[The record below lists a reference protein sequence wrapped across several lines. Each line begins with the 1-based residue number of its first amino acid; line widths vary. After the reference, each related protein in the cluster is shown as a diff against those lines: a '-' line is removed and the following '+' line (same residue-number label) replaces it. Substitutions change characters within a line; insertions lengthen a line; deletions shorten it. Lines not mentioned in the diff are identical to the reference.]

1 MWKWKTIEG
10 KQVPEQSHKKKL
22 LEWKAGGNEVEDKV
36 ASTLRLESI
45 FEEGFSGG
53 LKRQET
59 LMLIIFFCYLYSAM
73 MGTGFLFLAS
83 AKYSTVCVC
92 FPSFQTIQSIRVI
105 SSIYFHI

>member
-45 FEEGFSGG
+45 FEEGFIGG
-53 LKRQET
+53 VE
-59 LMLIIFFCYLYSAM
+59 
-73 MGTGFLFLAS
+73 
-83 AKYSTVCVC
+83 
-92 FPSFQTIQSIRVI
+92 
-105 SSIYFHI
+105 